1 MILCDG
7 KHYLYRHIRLDTNE
21 VFYVGIGTQNKNTKL
36 FHRAHSNSKRNNFWK
51 NVVNKT
57 EYEVEI
63 LLESDNYD
71 FIQQKEIEFIALY
84 GRRDLDKGTL
94 VNLTDGGE
102 GIINCQY
109 NREETYLK
117 ISKALKGRKMPEDT
131 IEKVREGINKR
142 FEEYYNEHIGQT
154 YTTNE
159 GYKVE
164 IVECGSLKNTT
175 VKFED
180 GTLLHN
186 RRLGEV
192 KKGKIRNPNRVSVF
206 GVGYLGAEKYKK
218 DICYVKWGTLLKNHS
233 YNVCEEWRNYEKFKD
248 WFMINYPYEQSED
261 YKMCVSMFN
270 ESENIINE
278 NTVYFL
284 PKDLCMLFKE
294 EKGFFIR
301 KCGRITSLFR
311 GKHLGFFKTVEEA
324 INKYKE
330 VKKQHILSQVE
341 KYENLFSKVLY
352 DKIVNYEIQIKK

>member
-1 MILCDG
+1 MIPCNG

-36 FHRAHSNSKRNNFWK
+36 FHRAHSNSRRNNFWK
-51 NVVNKT
+51 NIVNKT

-63 LLESDNYD
+63 LLESDDYY
-71 FIQQKEIEFIALY
+71 FIQQKEVEFIALY
-84 GRRDLDKGTL
+84 GRRDLENGTL

-102 GIINCQY
+102 GVINCQY
-109 NREETYLK
+109 NKEETYLK
-117 ISKALKGRKMPEDT
+117 ISKALKGRKKSRDIVDKMCNT
-131 IEKVREGINKR
+131 NNKKLR
-142 FEEYYNEHIGQT
+142 EYYNNHVGKVYI
-154 YTTNE
+154 TNE

-164 IVECGSLKNTT
+164 IVKCTGLENVT
-175 VKFED
+175 VKFD
-180 GTLLHN
+180 
-186 RRLGEV
+186 
-192 KKGKIRNPNRVSVF
+192 
-206 GVGYLGAEKYKK
+206 
-218 DICYVKWGTLLKNHS
+218 DGTLLKNKALREIKKGKISNPNHLSVFGIGYLGNVRYKKDIS
-233 YNVCEEWRNYEKFKD
+233 YAKWRSLLKNHMNNVCEEWRNYENFKE
-248 WFMINYPYEQSED
+248 WFIINYPSEQSED

-270 ESENIINE
+270 ESENIVNE

-341 KYENLFSKVLY
+341 KYENVFSKVLY
-352 DKIVNYEIQIKK
+352 DKIINYEIQIKK